1 MAETLA
7 FKTDGVDTAERQSQ
21 IVEQMELLSGNV
33 NALENSFTELIDRIE
48 PLLRPQSPE
57 VDSEKKT
64 DKDLVPLAD
73 DLRGLNRRLN
83 KVASYLTN
91 TIQRLEL

>member
-7 FKTDGVDTAERQSQ
+7 FKTDGVDPAERQSQ
-21 IVEQMELLSGNV
+21 IVEQMERLSGNV
-33 NALENSFTELIDRIE
+33 IALENGFIELIDRVE